1 MIEQNKE
8 TFRRWV
14 IAFNERDW
22 ATLRS
27 LYPDGYVYHGL
38 GVELHGAE
46 SLEQFIRS
54 LLAGFPD
61 LQCTLEDLFGEGNRC
76 AWRCRWRGTHTGNFM
91 GTPATGKQA
100 ETVTIGISRFE
111 NGKFA
116 EDWEEGNLLG
126 LLQQI
131 GAVPTAAS
139 AG

>member
-14 IAFNERDW
+14 IVFNQRDW

-27 LYPDGYVYHGL
+27 FYPDGYVYHGL

-61 LQCTLEDLFGEGNRC
+61 LQCTLEDLFGEGDRC

-91 GTPATGKQA
+91 GTPATGKRV
-100 ETVTIGISRFE
+100 EIVTIGIGRFE
-111 NGKFA
+111 NCKVA
-116 EDWEEGNLLG
+116 EIWERGDSP
-126 LLQQI
+126 LQQI

>member
-1 MIEQNKE
+1 
-8 TFRRWV
+8 
-14 IAFNERDW
+14 
-22 ATLRS
+22 
-27 LYPDGYVYHGL
+27 
-38 GVELHGAE
+38 
-46 SLEQFIRS
+46 
-54 LLAGFPD
+54 
-61 LQCTLEDLFGEGNRC
+61 
-76 AWRCRWRGTHTGNFM
+76 M